1 MGKTGVNHWWSN
13 GLHKEARMQQAAD
26 TSMHLDEDGWRGLC
40 GALNPGD
47 RFTLHEKRKEPEG
60 DFVGALRLVGVYPH
74 HALFEI
80 TALSGVYRVSY
91 GWHEL
96 ALLRMT
102 GKLKQKSRNE

>member
-1 MGKTGVNHWWSN
+1 MGQTGVNHWWSN

-26 TSMHLDEDGWRGLC
+26 TSMHLDEDGWRDLC
-40 GALNPGD
+40 GALNAGD
-47 RFTLHEKRKEPEG
+47 RFTLHQKRNDPEG
-60 DFVGALRLVGVYPH
+60 DLIERLSLIAVYPH
-74 HALFEI
+74 HALFKV
-80 TALSGVYRVSY
+80 TALSGGYRASY

>member
-1 MGKTGVNHWWSN
+1 MGKTGVNHWWSKD
-13 GLHKEARMQQAAD
+13 LHKEAHIQQAAD
-26 TSMHLDEDGWRGLC
+26 TSMCLGEDGWRDLC
-40 GALNPGD
+40 GALNAGD

-74 HALFEI
+74 HALFE
-80 TALSGVYRVSY
+80 TGAGYLVSY